1 MLRSRVVR
9 TLLIVLLV
17 APLALLAAACS
28 RPQEEQFLTQ
38 FFRAAR
44 ARDNT
49 TMSELGRLGASEPAI
64 EAMMSAVEFSPRDQG
79 TIEDF
84 SIVGEPTEVAT
95 PVDLKSLVEARSAAQ
110 MESDAF
116 TKEKLAYQNAN
127 LEMIETVIK
136 IERSENP
143 RWTAAQQT
151 VKDAW
156 DKWRADTSVHA
167 RAVSDART
175 ALQDAVGPMAAS
187 LQQPG
192 QPTFDPSQFEGSLIT
207 KEVTI
212 SAQVQSP
219 EGEMAQKTLTIR
231 MQRAEGT
238 QAGEPRSGRWII
250 PAIDEA

>member
-1 MLRSRVVR
+1 MLRSRVIR

-17 APLALLAAACS
+17 APLALLAVACS

-49 TMSELGRLGASEPAI
+49 TL
-64 EAMMSAVEFSPRDQG
+64 AMMSAVEFSPRDQG

-95 PVDLKSLVEARSAAQ
+95 PVDLKSLVEARNAAQ

-116 TKEKLAYQNAN
+116 TKEKLAYQNDN

-136 IERSENP
+136 LERSENP
-143 RWTAAQQT
+143 RWTAAQQA

-238 QAGEPRSGRWII
+238 QAGQPRSGRWII
-250 PAIDEA
+250 TAIDEA

>member
-1 MLRSRVVR
+1 MLQSRVTR
-9 TLLIVLLV
+9 TLLIVLLA
-17 APLALLAAACS
+17 APLALLAVACS

-49 TMSELGRLGASEPAI
+49 TL
-64 EAMMSAVEFSPRDQG
+64 AMMSAVEFSPRDRG

-95 PVDLKSLVEARSAAQ
+95 TVDLKRLVEARNAAQ

-116 TKEKLAYQNAN
+116 TKEKLAYQNDN
-127 LEMIETVIK
+127 LDMIETVIK
-136 IERSENP
+136 LERSENP
-143 RWTAAQQT
+143 RWTAAQKT

-156 DKWRADTSVHA
+156 DKWRADTSAHA
-167 RAVSDART
+167 RAVSDARS
-175 ALQDAVGPMAAS
+175 ALQVAIGPMAAS
-187 LQQPG
+187 LEQPG

-219 EGEMAQKTLTIR
+219 EGEMAQKTLTVR

-238 QAGEPRSGRWII
+238 LGGQPRSGRWII
-250 PAIDEA
+250 TAIEEA

>member
-49 TMSELGRLGASEPAI
+49 TL
-64 EAMMSAVEFSPRDQG
+64 AMMSAVEFSPRDQG

-136 IERSENP
+136 LERSENP

-167 RAVSDART
+167 KAVSDART

-238 QAGEPRSGRWII
+238 QAGQPRSGRWII
-250 PAIDEA
+250 TAIDEA